1 MKRLLQLV
9 FLVSIVFILNPESYA
24 QPQLWGMLPNGG
36 DTESGIIFKTD
47 FDGSNFQQVHDFLKY
62 NGKRP
67 LGNLIQASNGK
78 FYGVTEGG
86 FDSFCGVLFEFD
98 AETNIYI
105 IKYDFYDMSSGMGYG
120 VEGSLIQASNG
131 KLYGTTL
138 YGGAN
143 GDGVLFEFDLQTDT
157 YTVKVDFE
165 EISKGEKPTGSL
177 TQATNGKLYGTTL
190 EGGTNDMGV
199 LFEYDPATNVFVK
212 LEDFNGVNNGAL
224 PYESVFQASNGKLYG
239 MTTQGGTND
248 AGVIYK
254 YDLSTQN
261 LTKELDFDGSG
272 NGGAPRGK
280 LLQASNGKLYGMTYY
295 GGTNGYGVLFEYD
308 FATSTY
314 TKKLDFGALYGENP
328 PGSLIEISDGMLY
341 GMTVSG
347 GVEDKGILFKYD
359 PGNETFTK
367 LLDFYGN
374 DFGENPYG
382 SLVEATNGKLYGM
395 TRSGGE
401 IGTNGILFEY
411 EPVNGIFLKK
421 FDFLRAPEG
430 SNPYGSLLQASN
442 GKVYGMTSEGGD
454 YNSGTIFEY
463 DPVAKTYS
471 IIYDFDWYNTGGFPR
486 GSLIQASNGNL
497 YGMTCHG
504 GASSYGALF
513 GYDPATD
520 TYTKLHDFDGVNYG
534 SSPYGNLLQASNNK
548 LYGLTYYGGTNNDG
562 VLFEYD
568 LNTSTFTK
576 MFDFQESNYGS
587 WPMGSLTEAA
597 NGKLYGMTYR
607 GGSFG
612 KGVLFEYDPVT
623 YNFTVKI
630 NFDETN
636 KGSRPR
642 GSLIQVGDNKLYGL
656 TSNGG
661 VNSCGVLFVF
671 DAGDD
676 SYTKLL
682 NFDVENYGAGP
693 QGTLMLASNNKLYG
707 MTSWGGI
714 YEYGVIF
721 EYDQTSGIF
730 SKIFNFSDYKNHPGS
745 GYLTEIMNTG
755 DINEFGQESV
765 EMHVFPNP
773 VKNKFTLEVS
783 GMDKEIEVFIYDLT
797 GRLLFEDKMVNLN
810 NDQLQK
816 QYNITYLSKG
826 IYTIRL
832 KDHKK
837 SAVSKIVIQ

>member
-1 MKRLLQLV
+1 
-9 FLVSIVFILNPESYA
+9 
-24 QPQLWGMLPNGG
+24 MLPTGG

-47 FDGSNFQQVHDFLKY
+47 FDGSDFQQIHDFLKY

-67 LGNLIQASNGK
+67 MGNLIQASNGK

-98 AETNIYI
+98 AETSTYI
-105 IKYDFYDMSSGMGYG
+105 IKYDFYDISSGMGYAL
-120 VEGSLIQASNG
+120 EGSLIQASNG

-165 EISKGEKPTGSL
+165 EISKGDTPAGSL
-177 TQATNGKLYGTTL
+177 SQATNGKLYGTTL
-190 EGGTNDMGV
+190 EGGINDMGV

-212 LEDFNGVNNGAL
+212 LVDFNGVNNGAL

-239 MTTQGGTND
+239 MTTQGGTNN

-254 YDLSTQN
+254 YDLVTQN

-314 TKKLDFGALYGENP
+314 TKKLDFNGALYGENP

-347 GVEDKGILFKYD
+347 GVEGKGILFKYD
-359 PGNETFTK
+359 PVNEIFTK
-367 LLDFYGN
+367 LLDFYGI

-382 SLVEATNGKLYGM
+382 SLVEAINGKLYGM
-395 TRSGGE
+395 NWSGGE
-401 IGTNGILFEY
+401 MNKGILFEY
-411 EPVNGIFLKK
+411 DPVNGIFLKK
-421 FDFLRAPEG
+421 FDFLRSPEG
-430 SNPYGSLLQASN
+430 STPYGSLLQASN
-442 GKVYGMTSEGGD
+442 GKVYGLTNEGGD

-471 IIYDFDWYNTGGFPR
+471 IIFDFDRLTTGGSPR

-497 YGMTCHG
+497 YGMTCFG
-504 GASSYGALF
+504 GASDYGVLF

-520 TYTKLHDFDGVNYG
+520 TYTKLFEFDNVNYG
-534 SSPYGNLLQASNNK
+534 SRPYDNLLQASNNK
-548 LYGLTYYGGTNNDG
+548 LYGLTFMGGANSDG
-562 VLFEYD
+562 VLFEFD
-568 LNTSTFTK
+568 LITSTFTK

-597 NGKLYGMTYR
+597 NGKLYGMTYI
-607 GGSFG
+607 GGLYG

-623 YNFTVKI
+623 YYFAVKI

-636 KGSRPR
+636 MGSHPS
-642 GSLIQVGDNKLYGL
+642 GSLIQAGDNKLYGL

-661 VNSCGVLFVF
+661 VNSKGVLFVF
-671 DAGDD
+671 DAGNG
-676 SYTKLL
+676 SFTKLL
-682 NFDVENYGAGP
+682 NFDGENYGAVP
-693 QGTLMLASNNKLYG
+693 YGTLMMASNNKLYG
-707 MTSWGGI
+707 MTYEGGI
-714 YEYGVIF
+714 YEDGVIF
-721 EYDQTSGIF
+721 EFDPASNIF
-730 SKIFNFSDYKNHPGS
+730 LKIFDFSGFKNRPRS

-755 DINEFGQESV
+755 DITEFGQESV

-783 GMDKEIEVFIYDLT
+783 GMDKEIEVFIYDLS
-797 GRLLFEDKMVNLN
+797 GRLLFEDKMLNLN
-810 NDQLQK
+810 NGQLRK
-816 QYNITYLSKG
+816 RYNITYLSKG

-837 SAVSKIVIQ
+837 VAVSKIVIQ